1 MESGNSMAMRSATA
15 TEAGFDMPSGGMAAP
30 PGPSVDMPS
39 GEMPGEELSAF
50 TPATGEMPRGEMGAP
65 AGGVLAGL
73 MAGLEATALSDMPGG
88 GMGAIGAAAASEP
101 GIEISGSW
109 TLLLTSSVFKQE
121 GSR

>member
-1 MESGNSMAMRSATA
+1 MENGNSMAMRI
-15 TEAGFDMPSGGMAAP
+15 DMPSGGMAAP

-50 TPATGEMPRGEMGAP
+50 TPATGEMPRGGMGAP

-88 GMGAIGAAAASEP
+88 GMGAIGTAAASEP
-101 GIEISGSW
+101 GIEINGSW